1 VDADERKHLL
11 NFRKHLLTGVSYMI
25 PLVILGGISI
35 ALSFLVGGYLG
46 FKQEGTV
53 ADYLMRI
60 GGTVL
65 GLVVPIM
72 AMYIAYSIADRV
84 GMAAGLAAGLI
95 AVAVNA
101 GFLGGLIGGLLAGY
115 LVYYMKK
122 ISPPK
127 WLKPLMNILFIPLVS
142 GLIMGGLMFLV
153 IGPPVAA
160 FMTTLAAWLKSLSAV
175 NKFVFGGVLGMMQ
188 AIDMGGPIDKT
199 AYTFGVAMLDQK
211 IYGPMA
217 AVMVGGMTPPIAL
230 TIAAKL
236 FPKKFATAERRH
248 ADAAWLLGLSF
259 ITEGAIPF
267 ASADPL
273 RVIPAQM
280 VGSFVAGGISMAAG
294 VELMAPHGGIFV
306 FPLVN
311 QPFVYL
317 LALVVGVAL
326 TAAIVI
332 LLKPD
337 LKEDETAEAI
347 SPTADASP
355 IPLS

>member
-1 VDADERKHLL
+1 
-11 NFRKHLLTGVSYMI
+11 M
-25 PLVILGGISI
+25 
-35 ALSFLVGGYLG
+35 GGYLG
-46 FKQEGTV
+46 FQQEGTI
-53 ADYLMRI
+53 ADYLMRV
-60 GGTVL
+60 GGAVL
-65 GLVVPIM
+65 GLVVPIL
-72 AMYIAYSIADRV
+72 AMFIAYSIADRV
-84 GMAAGLAAGLI
+84 GMAAGLTAGLI

-115 LVYYMKK
+115 LVYYLKK

-127 WLKPLMNILFIPLVS
+127 VLKPLMNILFIPLVS
-142 GLIMGGLMFLV
+142 GLIMAGLMFLV
-153 IGPPVAA
+153 IGPPIAA
-160 FMTTLAAWLKSLSAV
+160 IMASLAEWLKSLGTT
-175 NKFVFGGVLGMMQ
+175 NKFLFGGILGAMQ

-230 TIAAKL
+230 TLAAKL
-236 FPKKFATAERRH
+236 FPRKFATAERRH

-273 RVIPAQM
+273 RVIPCQV
-280 VGSFVAGGISMAAG
+280 VGSFLAGGISMAAG

-311 QPFVYL
+311 MPFVYIGAL
-317 LALVVGVAL
+317 LVGTLVTAGLVVL
-326 TAAIVI
+326 I
-332 LLKPD
+332 KPD
-337 LKEDETAEAI
+337 LTEEAAANLEVV
-347 SPTADASP
+347 SVTG
-355 IPLS
+355 

>member
-1 VDADERKHLL
+1 MDVEEKRHLL

-25 PLVILGGISI
+25 PLVILGGLSI
-35 ALSFLVGGYLG
+35 ALSFVVGGYLG
-46 FKQEGTV
+46 FKQEGTI

-60 GGTVL
+60 GGIVL
-65 GLVVPIM
+65 GLVVPVL

-84 GMAAGLAAGLI
+84 AMAAGLTAGLI
-95 AVAVNA
+95 AVSLNA

-115 LVYYMKK
+115 LVYLLKK

-127 WLKPLMNILFIPLVS
+127 ILKPIMNILFIPLVS
-142 GLIMGGLMFLV
+142 GLIMGGLMYLV
-153 IGPPVAA
+153 IGPPIAS
-160 FMTTLAAWLKSLSAV
+160 FMATLAEWLKTLGTT
-175 NKFVFGGVLGMMQ
+175 NKFIFGGVLGSMQ

-199 AYTFGVAMLDQK
+199 AYTFAVALLDKQ

-230 TIAAKL
+230 SIAAFLK
-236 FPKKFATAERRH
+236 PKKFSKAERRH
-248 ADAAWLLGLSF
+248 ADGAWILGLSF

-273 RVIPAQM
+273 RVIPCQAL
-280 VGSFVAGGISMAAG
+280 GSFIAGGISMAAG

-311 QPFVYL
+311 MPFVYL
-317 LALVVGVAL
+317 GALVAG
-326 TAAIVI
+326 IVVTTGLI
-332 LLKPD
+332 VLVKPN
-337 LKEDETAEAI
+337 LSEEAI
-347 SPTADASP
+347 ESTSDLPSVTG
-355 IPLS
+355 

>member
-1 VDADERKHLL
+1 
-11 NFRKHLLTGVSYMI
+11 MI

-35 ALSFLVGGYLG
+35 ALSYLVGGYLG
-46 FKQEGTV
+46 FQQPGS
-53 ADYLMRI
+53 ASDYLMKI
-60 GGTVL
+60 GSTVL

-72 AMYIAYSIADRV
+72 AMYIAYSVADRV

-95 AVAVNA
+95 AVQVDA

-115 LVYYMKK
+115 LVYYLKK
-122 ISPPK
+122 IAAPR

-142 GLIMGGLMFLV
+142 GLLMASVMFLV

-160 FMTTLAAWLKSLSAV
+160 LMAALAEWLESLGTI
-175 NKFVFGGVLGMMQ
+175 NNFVFGGVLGAMQ

-199 AYTFGVAMLDQK
+199 AYTFGVAMLDRK

-230 TIAAKL
+230 TLAAKL
-236 FPKKFATAERRH
+236 FPRKFATAERRH

-267 ASADPL
+267 ASTDPL
-273 RVIPAQM
+273 RVIPCQV
-280 VGSFVAGGISMAAG
+280 VGSFLAGGISMAAG

-311 QPFVYL
+311 LPFVYL
-317 LALVVGVAL
+317 GALIAGVL
-326 TAAIVI
+326 VTAGLII
-332 LLKPD
+332 LVKPD
-337 LKEDETAEAI
+337 LQQDVIDSAEVVTV
-347 SPTADASP
+347 PGG
-355 IPLS
+355 

>member
-1 VDADERKHLL
+1 MDADERKHLL
-11 NFRKHLLTGVSYMI
+11 NLRKHLLTGVSYMI
-25 PLVILGGISI
+25 PMVILGGISI

-46 FKQEGTV
+46 FQQPGTI

-65 GLVVPIM
+65 GLVVPIL

-84 GMAAGLAAGLI
+84 AMAAGLTAGLI

-115 LVYYMKK
+115 LVYYLRK

-127 WLKPLMNILFIPLVS
+127 ILKPMMNILFIPLVS

-153 IGPPVAA
+153 IGPPIAA
-160 FMTTLAAWLKSLSAV
+160 VMAGLAEWLKALGTI
-175 NKFVFGGVLGMMQ
+175 NKFIFGGILGAMQ

-199 AYTFGVAMLDQK
+199 AYTFAVGLLDQK

-230 TIAAKL
+230 SLAAK
-236 FPKKFATAERRH
+236 FRPKKFSKAERRH
-248 ADAAWLLGLSF
+248 SDAAWLLGLSF
-259 ITEGAIPF
+259 ITEGSIPF

-273 RVIPAQM
+273 RVIPCQV
-280 VGSFVAGGISMAAG
+280 VGSFLAGGISMASG

-306 FPLVN
+306 FPLVS
-311 QPFVYL
+311 QPLVYL
-317 LALVVGVAL
+317 GALVVGTLV
-326 TAAIVI
+326 TAGLVV
-332 LLKPD
+332 LVKPD
-337 LKEDETAEAI
+337 LTEEQVENTEV
-347 SPTADASP
+347 
-355 IPLS
+355 LSVTE

>member
-1 VDADERKHLL
+1 MDVEERKHLL
-11 NFRKHLLTGVSYMI
+11 NLRKHLLTGVSYMI

-46 FKQEGTV
+46 FQQQGTV

-60 GGTVL
+60 GGAVL
-65 GLVVPIM
+65 GLIVPIM

-84 GMAAGLAAGLI
+84 GMAAGFVVGLI
-95 AVAVNA
+95 AVQVNA

-122 ISPPK
+122 ITPPK

-142 GLIMGGLMFLV
+142 GLIMAFLMFLV

-160 FMTTLAAWLKSLSAV
+160 AMAALAEWLKGLSTV
-175 NKFVFGGVLGMMQ
+175 NKFVFGGILGAMQ

-199 AYTFGVAMLDQK
+199 AYTFGVGLLDQK
-211 IYGPMA
+211 VYGPMA

-230 TIAAKL
+230 TLAAKL
-236 FPKKFATAERRH
+236 FPKKFSMAERRH
-248 ADAAWLLGLSF
+248 SDAAWLLGLSF

-273 RVIPAQM
+273 RVIPCQV
-280 VGSFVAGGISMAAG
+280 VGSFIAGGISMAAG

-311 QPFVYL
+311 LPFVYL
-317 LALVVGVAL
+317 GALIVGVLVTAGLVVLVKPNL
-326 TAAIVI
+326 SEDVI
-332 LLKPD
+332 QSTEVVSVTGD
-337 LKEDETAEAI
+337 
-347 SPTADASP
+347 
-355 IPLS
+355 